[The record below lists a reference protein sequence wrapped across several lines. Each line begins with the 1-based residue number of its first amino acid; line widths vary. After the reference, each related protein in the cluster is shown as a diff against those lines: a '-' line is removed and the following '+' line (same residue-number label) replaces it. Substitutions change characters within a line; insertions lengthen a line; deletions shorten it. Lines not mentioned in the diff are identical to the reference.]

1 MVSQDG
7 AEQIGNT
14 KKCKK
19 KQNKT
24 KQKKKHW
31 KYSRRIEGNKLFVN
45 KDVTMAPAGRLA
57 SYKS

>member
-19 KQNKT
+19 KKT
-24 KQKKKHW
+24 KQKKKKHW

>member
-1 MVSQDG
+1 MGSQDG

-19 KQNKT
+19 KKRN
-24 KQKKKHW
+24 KKKHW